1 LFGASAS
8 ASGPSTSASI
18 STSASAPPTSALPCC
33 SELQTYLDSD
43 LVSQFDDSFSIL
55 SWLHDYKRTYHVL
68 SILAKDIWLFY
79 PLSLQSLLLVC
90 VTGNQ
95 GMSIIL
101 DI

>member
-18 STSASAPPTSALPCC
+18 STSASAPPTSALPGC

-43 LVSQFDDSFSIL
+43 FVSQFDDSFSIL

-68 SILAKDIWLFY
+68 SILAKYIMTV
-79 PLSLQSLLLVC
+79 LSTISSESAFSLCDRESRNVD
-90 VTGNQ
+90 NP
-95 GMSIIL
+95 
-101 DI
+101 